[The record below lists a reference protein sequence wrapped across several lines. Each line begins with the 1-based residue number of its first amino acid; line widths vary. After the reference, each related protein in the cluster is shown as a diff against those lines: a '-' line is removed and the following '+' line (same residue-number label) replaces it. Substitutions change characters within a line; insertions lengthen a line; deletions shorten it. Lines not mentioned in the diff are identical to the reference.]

1 MSEEKAWYVVHTQTG
16 HEDKVREK
24 ILLQVETQGFGD
36 RVLKVLVPTEEV
48 VEIKQ
53 NKKILR
59 KRKFFPGYVLVNMAM
74 TSESY
79 WFIKNIVGVTGFLG
93 DPQPVPLPEE
103 EIEGIVE
110 LTENEGGKP
119 KHVIQF
125 ERGESVRITEGP
137 FKHFIGVVEEVN
149 SQKNKLKV
157 MVTVFDRATPVEVDF
172 LQVEKN

>member
-24 ILLQVETQGFGD
+24 ILLNIDIQGFAD
-36 RVLKVLVPTEEV
+36 RVFQVLVPTEEV
-48 VEIKQ
+48 VEVRQ

-59 KRKFFPGYVLVNMAM
+59 KRKFFPGYVLVQMNM
-74 TSESY
+74 TSDAY
-79 WFIKNIVGVTGFLG
+79 WLIKSITGVTGFLG
-93 DPQPVPLPEE
+93 DPNPVPLPEE
-103 EIEGIVE
+103 EIAGIVE
-110 LTENEGGKP
+110 LTDNTSGKP
-119 KHVIQF
+119 KHVVEF

-149 SQKNKLKV
+149 DQKNKLKV

>member
-1 MSEEKAWYVVHTQTG
+1 MPEEKNWYVVHTQTG

-24 ILLQVETQGFGD
+24 ILLQAEARGFTD
-36 RVLKVLVPTEEV
+36 RIFKVLVPTEEV
-48 VEIKQ
+48 VEVKQ

-59 KRKFFPGYVLVNMAM
+59 KRKFFPSYILVQMLL

-79 WFIKNIVGVTGFLG
+79 WFIKNITGVTGFLG
-93 DPQPVPLPEE
+93 DPNPVPLPEE

-110 LTENEGGKP
+110 LTEEGGKP
-119 KHVIQF
+119 KHVISF

-137 FKHFIGVVEEVN
+137 FKHFIGKVDEVN
-149 SQKNKLKV
+149 EQKNKLKV
-157 MVTVFDRATPVEVDF
+157 LVTVFDRVAPVELDF